1 MSATLSASFSPDR
14 KGMAWDLA
22 LYVPTVFFLAM
33 LAIKFWYAN
42 NSTLAYL
49 LVFLSTFFALVGS
62 NRILKTRL
70 MLLPSAPTAL
80 EVTKDQVALFLR
92 SGNRISLVKDLR
104 YYPDYG
110 GKSFGLSGVDL
121 AGRRQ
126 QFVFHKAQF
135 ASPKVYGDI
144 VETLKKYR

>member
-1 MSATLSASFSPDR
+1 MSLSTSFSQDR
-14 KGMAWDLA
+14 KGMVWDLA
-22 LYVPTVFFLAM
+22 LYIPTVFFLAM

-42 NSTLAYL
+42 NPNLAYV
-49 LVFLSTFFALVGS
+49 LVFAATFFTLVGS

-80 EVTKDQVALFLR
+80 EIEKDQVRLLLR
-92 SGNRISLVKDLR
+92 SGSKISLVKDLR
-104 YYPDYG
+104 YYADYT

-126 QFVFHKAQF
+126 QYVFHKAQF
-135 ASPKVYGDI
+135 GSQEIYKEI
-144 VETLKKYR
+144 VEELKKYR

>member
-1 MSATLSASFSPDR
+1 MSANLSASFSQDR

-42 NSTLAYL
+42 NSNLAYL
-49 LVFLSTFFALVGS
+49 LVFLASFFALVGS

-80 EVTKDQVALFLR
+80 EVEKDQVGLLLR
-92 SGNRISLVKDLR
+92 GGDKISLVKDLR
-104 YYPDYG
+104 FYPDYG
-110 GKSFGLSGVDL
+110 GKSFGLSGIDL

-135 ASPKVYGDI
+135 NSQQIYADI